1 MFGGN
6 FAYVMKDISLSLKQL
21 ILEIMAS
28 RMVTS
33 DLSYN
38 FLEGAIPES
47 LGELT
52 SLQRLNLNGNRLS
65 GSVPASLGGR
75 LLHRASFN
83 FTDNRGLC
91 GIPGLPSCGRGVS
104 GGDRAGIGLG
114 VNFMAVALVLGG
126 GVSLLVEK
134 VQQHS
139 ESSINCR
146 KVSNIL
152 IHSSQCL
159 YIQF

>member
-1 MFGGN
+1 LMFGGN
-6 FAYVMKDISLSLKQL
+6 FAYVIKDVSLSLKQL

-75 LLHRASFN
+75 LLHRASF
-83 FTDNRGLC
+83 
-91 GIPGLPSCGRGVS
+91 
-104 GGDRAGIGLG
+104 
-114 VNFMAVALVLGG
+114 
-126 GVSLLVEK
+126 
-134 VQQHS
+134 
-139 ESSINCR
+139 
-146 KVSNIL
+146 
-152 IHSSQCL
+152 
-159 YIQF
+159 